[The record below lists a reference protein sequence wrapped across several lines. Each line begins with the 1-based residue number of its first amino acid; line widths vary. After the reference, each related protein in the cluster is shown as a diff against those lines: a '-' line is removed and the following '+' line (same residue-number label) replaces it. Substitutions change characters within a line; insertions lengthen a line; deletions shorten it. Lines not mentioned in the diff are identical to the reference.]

1 MITSLIRLSA
11 AFGIGAACLAAGAP
25 VAGATGDL
33 IGEQRIHRTVH
44 EDTLLAVARQY
55 GLGFIEMLAAN
66 PGIDPWLPGAG
77 TSVVL
82 PTAHLLPDAA
92 RDGIVINLATQRL
105 YYFGGRTDA
114 VLTFPIGI
122 GRLGRET
129 PLGATYVA
137 GKRERPTWIPPASI
151 RTEHPDLPAA
161 VPPGPANPLGMFA
174 LDLGWSGYVI
184 HGTNKPYGIG
194 RRVSHGCIRLYPEHI
209 ARLFER
215 VETGTPV
222 TIVDQPVKL
231 GWSGG
236 ALYLEVHPT
245 QAQGDELEAQGRFR
259 PRPISDIVARVKSVT
274 GVETDRVDWAGVSRV
289 ARERR
294 GIPVRITY

>member
-44 EDTLLAVARQY
+44 EDTLLDVARQY

-92 RDGIVINLATQRL
+92 RGGIVINLATQRL
-105 YYFGGRTDA
+105 YYFGGESDA

-129 PLGATYVA
+129 PVGATNGA
-137 GKRERPTWIPPASI
+137 GQPARPPRLTPAENS
-151 RTEHPDLPAA
+151 TQ
-161 VPPGPANPLGMFA
+161 

-222 TIVDQPVKL
+222 TIVDQAVKL
-231 GWSGG
+231 GWSDG

-245 QAQGDELEAQGRFR
+245 QVQGDELEAHGRFR
-259 PRPISDIVARVKSVT
+259 PRPSA
-274 GVETDRVDWAGVSRV
+274 GVEVRVRSVAGVEADRVDWAEVARV